1 MPRVSVTVNLPFH
14 GPKLGEEHNL
24 SPAAVRAYLG
34 AAVENR
40 GYTGRADPLAHWPVK
55 GNGSE

>member
-1 MPRVSVTVNLPFH
+1 MPRVSVTVYLLFH
-14 GPKLGEEHNL
+14 GPKLGEERNL

-40 GYTGRADPLAHWPVK
+40 GYTGRADPLACERK
-55 GNGSE
+55 RL